1 MQEKQHIAVIGAGI
15 IGLCN
20 AKSLTDAG
28 FLVTLF
34 DEHGIAEKCSKG
46 NAGHFATE
54 QVFPLAQASL
64 LPKLPSMLLNPK
76 GALRIDWLYLF
87 KALPWFTRFLINM
100 SKSKFSAHTKA
111 LRQLNEASLPAYK
124 TLLGE
129 ENFKKLIHV
138 DGSLLSFEH
147 EDFKLAA
154 AMAESF
160 RANGVAVKH
169 LKGDEVFELEPS
181 LSENIKQALYFTEV
195 GHSVDPYDLCQAIYK
210 MSEAQGLVFKKD
222 KVTQIIP
229 NKNGVMIELSS
240 GAKHQFAKVVVSTGA
255 WSKPL
260 AKQLGFKVP
269 IDTER
274 GYHAMIDNSTSLQ
287 RPVASADRQFI
298 ITPMKQGLRLAGT
311 VEFAGLEAA
320 ENMTR
325 ATMLLD
331 HAKSLVNG
339 IEKQTVKTTWMGHRP
354 SLPDSLPVLNT
365 APNNKNIVFAFGHQ
379 HLGLTQ
385 AAITA
390 QIVSQ
395 LCLGEKTSIDLTPY
409 RIDRF

>member
-15 IGLCN
+15 IGLCT

-28 FLVTLF
+28 FSVTLF
-34 DEHGIAEKCSKG
+34 DEHGVAQKCSKG

-129 ENFKKLIHV
+129 ENFEKLIHV

-147 EDFKLAA
+147 ENYKIAES
-154 AMAESF
+154 MAESF
-160 RANGVAVKH
+160 RAHGVAVKH
-169 LKGDEVFELEPS
+169 LKGEEVFELEPS
-181 LSENIKQALYFTEV
+181 LSKNIKQALFFTEV
-195 GHSVDPYDLCQAIYK
+195 GHSVEPYELCKSIYQLA
-210 MSEAQGLVFKKD
+210 EQQGAVLKKQ
-222 KVTQIIP
+222 KVTKIIP
-229 NKNGVMIELSS
+229 NNNGVMIELSS
-240 GAKHQFAKVVVSTGA
+240 GAKHQFAKAVICTGA

-260 AKQLGFKVP
+260 AKQLGFTVP

-274 GYHAMIDNSTSLQ
+274 GYHAMIDNPSTLK

-298 ITPMKQGLRLAGT
+298 ITPMQHGLRLAGT
-311 VEFAGLEAA
+311 VEFAGLNAP
-320 ENMTR
+320 ENNDR

-331 HAKSLVNG
+331 HAKALING
-339 IEKQTVKTTWMGHRP
+339 IEDKQVKTTWMGHRP